1 MNKSEALHIHREDLF
16 RRAEAPDVNTKMQR
30 LRRELREL
38 IERQRPERE
47 IRRAEE
53 KVKESETALR
63 HLREDVHLLGS
74 ELRRRDPRR
83 YNPPTLVQTMPID
96 QTPPAPQNAPEHD
109 DVVKRNA
116 IRSSL
121 NAEVKDYLSR
131 ALQVYRSKKCT
142 LGQIT
147 SGDDFNYVVKIC
159 STKITGKI
167 LNELKENSLS
177 KKGRSLA
184 TKHWYV

>member
-1 MNKSEALHIHREDLF
+1 MIKLVALHIHREDLY
-16 RRAEAPDVNTKMQR
+16 RRAEAPGVNTKMQK

-63 HLREDVHLLGS
+63 HLREDVDLLDS

-83 YNPPTLVQTMPID
+83 YNPPTSVPTMPVD
-96 QTPPAPQNAPEHD
+96 PTSPAPQNAPERD

-147 SGDDFNYVVKIC
+147 SEDDFNFVVKRC

-177 KKGRSLA
+177 KKGRALA
-184 TKHWYV
+184 TEFWYV